1 MEQKV
6 IYLKSSDVKVK
17 NVFSKMNVRLSVTTI
32 EEDLIKSC
40 QTSQQISS
48 NVSTPTSSAIPHLV
62 NGSGTSDDLPN
73 SDNITVNKPVAS
85 NGSADSIANSTQ
97 LTCVN
102 GHSAD
107 ISNKSKDKDVPSAL
121 ENSSAPPRESWLL
134 RLFESRLFQMN
145 FAINYLAKSK
155 EPGVISYIGNR
166 MFTFD
171 NKEVDFYLPQ
181 LVALYIN
188 HSDIADAVHPYFVDR
203 CRSCAEFSLQ
213 LAWLLNAFC
222 NDKSTTSAAIPKP
235 HMLKKKSHGL
245 KLKNII
251 LNEELRP
258 KSSPTHLQ
266 SKNSCNATLLN
277 GLTLDTNGPAK
288 TSTLFLPDNR
298 LSSSHIFTAQ
308 LNIDT
313 TFLPPPQ
320 LPSSNHLRPPPQLNV
335 CSQFAK
341 PLTLSGR
348 PSISSK
354 KSHHRSYSDATGSL
368 HTISGTVPLH
378 LNPSRLIGD
387 LTTGQAF
394 DNGCVCFDSRANVCN
409 ELRGEEIRCQ
419 CGAPRLLAEY
429 EFVNCLMKI
438 CTRIQKTNS
447 KDVKTQ
453 RLMAELSLLNLNLPA
468 RVWLPIYSF
477 QHMIVRIPPGAA
489 VLLNSKDKAP
499 YLLYME
505 AVEFTGNINTA
516 PLPNKVINT
525 LRPTRSEENLVNFY
539 ARRNVSSSNNSFT
552 LFPQVD
558 NFSDCWTHDDDDGLT
573 MQYSLQFKTS
583 CKESDK
589 DSISQLSQDSSNS
602 AANDDRSNS
611 VFVAAGEI
619 RRRLSESVSAPK
631 KTFTL
636 DPDDPSA
643 AVLKEP
649 WDEKEARIRESSPY
663 GHLQGWRL
671 VAAIVKCGDD
681 LRQEVMVHQVMVN
694 LKNIWEEE
702 NVPLWLRPYKILAT
716 SADGGIIEPILNS
729 ISLHQVKKHSK
740 MSLYEY
746 FLKEYGPPTSE
757 SFLIAQRNFVQSC
770 AAYCIVSYLMQVK
783 DR

>member
-1 MEQKV
+1 MSIK
-6 IYLKSSDVKVK
+6 
-17 NVFSKMNVRLSVTTI
+17 LSVTTI

-40 QTSQQISS
+40 QDKASQQMPS
-48 NVSTPTSSAIPHLV
+48 NSSTPTSSSSQHLV
-62 NGSGTSDDLPN
+62 NGSGPSDNLPN
-73 SDNITVNKPVAS
+73 VQKVSICSVLPRCNSNHSVNVTQS
-85 NGSADSIANSTQ
+85 N
-97 LTCVN
+97 CEN
-102 GHSAD
+102 GHTED
-107 ISNKSKDKDVPSAL
+107 VELLKSKDVSPVDTF
-121 ENSSAPPRESWLL
+121 SAPPRESWLL
-134 RLFESRLFQMN
+134 RLFESRLFEMYL
-145 FAINYLAKSK
+145 AINYLAKSK

-171 NKEVDFYLPQ
+171 SQEVDFYLPQ

-203 CRSCAEFSLQ
+203 CRSCPEFSLQ

-222 NDKSTTSAAIPKP
+222 NDISTTSAAIPKP
-235 HMLKKKSHGL
+235 HLSKRKSHGL
-245 KLKNII
+245 KLKNVI

-258 KSSPTHLQ
+258 KSSPTYQ
-266 SKNSCNATLLN
+266 AANSGYISGLN
-277 GLTLDTNGPAK
+277 VITNG
-288 TSTLFLPDNR
+288 STNSPTFFFPNNR
-298 LSSSHIFTAQ
+298 SSHISSTAQ
-308 LNIDT
+308 LDT
-313 TFLPPPQ
+313 AFLPPPQ
-320 LPSSNHLRPPPQLNV
+320 PQPQPPSSNHLRPPSLLNG

-341 PLTLSGR
+341 PLTLSVG
-348 PSISSK
+348 PSIGLK

-378 LNPSRLIGD
+378 LNPPRLIGD
-387 LTTGQAF
+387 LSTGHAF
-394 DNGCVCFDSRANVCN
+394 DNGCVCFDSCANVCN

-429 EFVNCLMKI
+429 EFINCLMKI
-438 CTRIQKTNS
+438 STRIQKSNS

-499 YLLYME
+499 YLVYME

-516 PLPNKVINT
+516 PLPNKVINS

-539 ARRNVSSSNNSFT
+539 SRRGIPSSNTSFT
-552 LFPQVD
+552 LFPPVD
-558 NFSDCWTHDDDDGLT
+558 NYSDCWTHEDDDLT
-573 MQYSLQFKTS
+573 MQYSLQLKST
-583 CKESDK
+583 CQESDK

-602 AANDDRSNS
+602 AVNDDRSTS
-611 VFVAAGEI
+611 VFVAAGDI

-649 WDEKEARIRESSPY
+649 WDQKEARIRESSPY

-671 VAAIVKCGDD
+671 VPAIVKCGDD

-694 LKNIWEEE
+694 LKNIWEKE
-702 NVPLWLRPYKILAT
+702 NVPLWLRPYKIMVT
-716 SADGGIIEPILNS
+716 SADNGIIEPILNS

-757 SFLIAQRNFVQSC
+757 TFLVAQRNFVQSC